1 MKRRNLILLLGGASS
16 GALSVGT
23 GAFSGVE
30 ADRDVEV
37 NVVKDE
43 KAYLG
48 LKNLTENEDGDD
60 EIVPSGTKTEAVRIS
75 NRFTSELELTIT
87 LNDRGEIVDQVIV
100 GEQLEIGEKKQVNLA
115 PGGKT
120 FVAVTCNTTKT
131 KSTGVS
137 LSFVGDASSVTVDTE
152 RTFEFTCEGAAEDNV
167 SSRVMFL
174 NNGKVKIHTE
184 SGDDVH
190 AKAYIR
196 GPGQSGNGPVE
207 STGFYKQSLGKELA
221 PKDFQWENNGDEIV
235 GVGIKRIGV
244 FTRKQAGEDGVVSES
259 AVVSANEAFTDED
272 S

>member
-1 MKRRNLILLLGGASS
+1 MKRRNFILLLGGASS

-23 GAFSGVE
+23 SAFSGVE
-30 ADRDVEV
+30 ADRGVEV

-48 LKNLTENEDGDD
+48 LKNLTGNEGGDD
-60 EIVPSGTKTEAVRIS
+60 ETVQSGTKTEVVRIS

-87 LNDRGEIVDQVIV
+87 LSDRGKIIDQVTV

-115 PGGKT
+115 PGENT
-120 FVAVTCNTTKT
+120 FVAVTCDTTKT
-131 KSTGVS
+131 KSTEVS
-137 LSFVGDASSVTVDTE
+137 LSFVGDTSGATVETA
-152 RTFEFTCEGAAEDNV
+152 RTFEFKCEGAAEDNV
-167 SSRVMFL
+167 TSRVTFL
-174 NNGKVKIHTE
+174 NNGKVKIQTGN
-184 SGDDVH
+184 GDDVH

-196 GPGQSGNGPVE
+196 GPGKSGNGPVE
-207 STGFYKQSLGKELA
+207 STEFYKQPSEKELA

-235 GVGIKRIGV
+235 GIGIEEIGV

-259 AVVSANEAFTDED
+259 AVVSADEAFTDED